1 MSTGKNAKLG
11 QKMARGSR
19 TPLDV
24 RQAIERIAASRDVS
38 ARAIIEEL
46 NGDRRYAGR
55 VPEERTVQ
63 QISRPFRGDRRDASG
78 QWSLAAVAPRDAGA
92 AGFVL
97 DAIKAAYAASDGRVT
112 MVTNAE
118 AEWIERIARAR
129 PDLPPEE
136 WYAYARM
143 FLVRGDEIDD
153 LQLSLALGGLEGVI
167 ADRYR

>member
-1 MSTGKNAKLG
+1 
-11 QKMARGSR
+11 MARGSR

-24 RQAIERIAASRDVS
+24 RQAIERIAASRDAS

-55 VPEERTVQ
+55 VPEERTIQ
-63 QISRPFRGDRRDASG
+63 QIIRPFRGDRRDPSG

-92 AGFVL
+92 ASLVL
-97 DAIKAAYAASDGRVT
+97 DALQAAYVASDGRVT
-112 MVTNAE
+112 TVTNAE

-129 PDLPPEE
+129 PDLPPED

-143 FLVRGDEIDD
+143 FLVRGDDTED

-167 ADRYR
+167 ADQYR